1 MHVLPCSVQ
10 NEHLKNL
17 FLFVLLSLWWM
28 VPDSV
33 PEYYSGT
40 LKVHPMGRGLSVLI
54 LYHPPYMKWFKDKE
68 NLNHWTVTLC
78 SEIPKQAL
86 VDQCS
91 SEYISPLW
99 SNPEQGVYEFPR
111 LTLLGFDTNE
121 PQVKR
126 LTQLG
131 LKVLPFCTTPYHLVV
146 RMNLFGSTPFKT
158 HFLNSFLHK
167 LLWIL
172 DCHLSFRCHKPLT
185 AGTSCDQMT
194 KTVTKFHCLSLAATI
209 GHPVDMIQLL

>member
-1 MHVLPCSVQ
+1 MMNGSWFSAWILFRHFKSASNGAWAFSSYLISSSIYEMIQRQGKPESLNSDLVFWDPEASSCWSMFIWIYFPPLP
-10 NEHLKNL
+10 
-17 FLFVLLSLWWM
+17 
-28 VPDSV
+28 
-33 PEYYSGT
+33 
-40 LKVHPMGRGLSVLI
+40 
-54 LYHPPYMKWFKDKE
+54 
-68 NLNHWTVTLC
+68 
-78 SEIPKQAL
+78 
-86 VDQCS
+86 
-91 SEYISPLW
+91 
-99 SNPEQGVYEFPR
+99 NPEQGVYEFPR

-167 LLWIL
+167 LLWTL

-185 AGTSCDQMT
+185 AGTSCD
-194 KTVTKFHCLSLAATI
+194 
-209 GHPVDMIQLL
+209 